1 MDNLGSFFIKNIFF
15 SDLLRK
21 DVVGYIWKIYLEF
34 Y

>member
-21 DVVGYIWKIYLEF
+21 DVVGYI
-34 Y
+34 